1 MDNSELTDELFR
13 LSKRMLA
20 LEDDARIRDQ
30 QVEILLVELNSKIA
44 ELERI
49 REQPITISPKI
60 KILDDGVA
68 ENLLWVCTPT
78 QHSLILLMLAGFS
91 NQEIAD
97 RVGTTVASIKTRF
110 RHLCGRLSIKG
121 RADLEANYKPVIK
134 ATDEETFLE
143 RAQIPKDWAVK
154 YGSLTFKQAKKKD
167 PFHVVI
173 CETNYRGIAMV

>member
-20 LEDDARIRDQ
+20 LEDDARKRDQ
-30 QVEILLVELNSKIA
+30 QVEVLLVELNQKIA

-49 REQPITISPKI
+49 REQPITISPQI
-60 KILDDGVA
+60 KMLDDGVA
-68 ENLLWVCTPT
+68 NNLIWVCTPT
-78 QHSLILLMLAGFS
+78 QHSLILLILTGAS

-121 RADLEANYKPVIK
+121 RADLNANYKLVIK
-134 ATDEETFLE
+134 EASDEDFLE
-143 RAQIPKDWAVK
+143 RAQIPKDWAEK
-154 YGSLTFKQAKKKD
+154 YGKLTFKQAKNKD
-167 PFHVVI
+167 PYHVTI
-173 CETNYRGIAMV
+173 CETHYRGIAMV